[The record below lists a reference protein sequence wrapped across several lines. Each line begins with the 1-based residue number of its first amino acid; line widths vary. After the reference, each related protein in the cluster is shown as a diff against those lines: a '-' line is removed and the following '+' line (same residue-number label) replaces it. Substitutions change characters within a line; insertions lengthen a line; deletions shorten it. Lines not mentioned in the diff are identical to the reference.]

1 MLYKKDLFH
10 KSFLYI
16 NFLIIKK
23 FSRSARDKNGG
34 TAPFPLALLI
44 FRFAQNINHLR
55 CVCMSAI
62 RNN

>member
-1 MLYKKDLFH
+1 MLYKIDLLNE
-10 KSFLYI
+10 SILYI

-23 FSRSARDKNGG
+23 FSRSAGGKNGG
-34 TAPFPLALLI
+34 SAPFPLALLI

-62 RNN
+62 RND